1 MMSLE
6 RFRQATGCRIK
17 GCRPDLRMVNTAATY
32 HDDYLILNINL
43 ETGQIK
49 NWNKP
54 AAADIEKMI

>member
-1 MMSLE
+1 
-6 RFRQATGCRIK
+6 
-17 GCRPDLRMVNTAATY
+17 MVNTAATY
-32 HDDYLILNINL
+32 HGYYLILNINL

>member
-1 MMSLE
+1 
-6 RFRQATGCRIK
+6 
-17 GCRPDLRMVNTAATY
+17 MVNTAVTY
-32 HDDYLILNINL
+32 HGYYLILNINL